1 VVDAGEMTPYEPP
14 ETLAVMLETARA
26 EEEVC
31 ARIEALL
38 SDLDEGAEERA
49 DLEAMWATH
58 HSSLCRIQTW
68 LAMRQAAGEGAAP
81 LPKVEKE
88 DENKGKKVAK
98 ADNGTLQPSVLEVT
112 RGYRASVDWST
123 FVILATSIAIS
134 LYSYWDGPLYTI
146 GFCIGGA
153 VMFTTLHNWCNNIYG
168 AA

>member
-1 VVDAGEMTPYEPP
+1 MTPYQPP

-49 DLEAMWATH
+49 DLKAMWATH

-68 LAMRQAAGEGAAP
+68 LAMRQAAGNGAAP
-81 LPKVEKE
+81 LPKVEK
-88 DENKGKKVAK
+88 VAK
-98 ADNGTLQPSVLEVT
+98 ADKETLQPSVMEVT

-153 VMFTTLHNWCNNIYG
+153 VVFTTLHNWCNNIYG

>member
-1 VVDAGEMTPYEPP
+1 MVDAGEMTPYEPP
-14 ETLAVMLETARA
+14 ETLAVMLETART

-58 HSSLCRIQTW
+58 HNSLCRIQTW
-68 LAMRQAAGEGAAP
+68 LTTRQAAGKGAAP

-98 ADNGTLQPSVLEVT
+98 ADNETLQPSVLEVT

-153 VMFTTLHNWCNNIYG
+153 VVFTTLHNWCNNIYG

>member
-1 VVDAGEMTPYEPP
+1 MADAGEMTPPP

-31 ARIEALL
+31 ARIEAFL

-58 HSSLCRIQTW
+58 HNSLCRIQTW
-68 LAMRQAAGEGAAP
+68 LTTRQAAGKGAAP
-81 LPKVEKE
+81 VPKVEKE
-88 DENKGKKVAK
+88 DENEGKKDVAK
-98 ADNGTLQPSVLEVT
+98 ADDETLQPSVTEVT
-112 RGYRASVDWST
+112 RGYRAYVDWST
-123 FVILATSIAIS
+123 LVILAASIAIS
-134 LYSYWDGPLYTI
+134 LYSYWDGPFYTV

-153 VMFTTLHNWCNNIYG
+153 AVFTTLHNWGNING